1 MTLQLIWIRFSYTF
15 NRNISYSCKNTLRPN
30 FQFFVHPL
38 KRWAFKVSR
47 NALHICSVPVISINS
62 NTYSLP
68 IFAAIVQND
77 FPATSFVCTKQ
88 IINII

>member
-15 NRNISYSCKNTLRPN
+15 IRNISYYTLRPN

-38 KRWAFKVSR
+38 KGWAFKVSR

-62 NTYSLP
+62 NTYSFSIL
-68 IFAAIVQND
+68 AAIVQND
-77 FPATSFVCTKQ
+77 FPATTFMCIKQ
-88 IINII
+88 NINII